1 MNATERM
8 PIAEWADGHEI
19 TEAEAI
25 RWLVRAGIKPS
36 PKGLTPAQWNKLDNY
51 VYDTTGKSCCASLRA

>member
-19 TEAEAI
+19 TEAEAL
-25 RWLVRAGIKPS
+25 RWLVRANIKYS
-36 PKGLTPAQWNKLDNY
+36 QKGLTPKQWAKLDEY
-51 VYDTTGKSCCASLRA
+51 VYVITGKSICQSLHT